1 MHSAQKENSKYS
13 NHCPNF
19 IGGTHYNEPLQMV
32 LWLECSK
39 HPDQTSAQVMKQA
52 KLKTSASLP
61 SLRHL
66 NRWRRAWGLS
76 CPRGR
81 PPSSHSSSQSQD
93 QAQIRLMPSLANVG
107 LILMS
112 LWVDPQSIFQRI
124 AEALILARDDY
135 VRDHPH
141 EHFEMASHRLTTII
155 RRFQALFFAPLLGI
169 KTLAQFDRQDQSMFQ
184 LLGFDYKT
192 ATMRQF
198 LTDLERIHAADV
210 LIPLLSEG
218 TSSALGYIDGHVFAL
233 WTNAKMHKGKITMLG
248 RIMAGSQLV
257 ATHDE
262 HGQALY
268 LDYYPPDISLVTV
281 IIDYCG
287 SVVAQCGVRSFVID
301 REVNSIVA

>member
-1 MHSAQKENSKYS
+1 MHPAKKENSKFS
-13 NHCPNF
+13 DHCPKF
-19 IGGTHYNEPLQMV
+19 IAGTHYDEPIQMM
-32 LWLECSK
+32 LWLECSQ
-39 HPDQTSAQVMKQA
+39 HPHQTSTQMMKQA
-52 KLKTSASLP
+52 KLKTNASMP

-66 NRWRRAWGLS
+66 NRWRRAWRLS

-81 PPSSHSSSQSQD
+81 PPSPIFSPQSQE
-93 QAQIRLMPSLANVG
+93 QAPIRLMPSLANVG

-112 LWVDPQSIFQRI
+112 LWLDAQSIFQRI
-124 AEALILARDDY
+124 AEVLILARDDY

-141 EHFEMASHRLTTII
+141 EYFEMASHRPTTII

-169 KTLAQFDRQDQSMFQ
+169 KTLAQFDRQDQSMSQ

-198 LTDLERIHAADV
+198 LSDLERIHAADA

-218 TSSALGYIDGHVFAL
+218 TSSELGYIDGHLFAL
-233 WTNAKMHKGKITMLG
+233 WTNVKMHKGKITMLG

-262 HGQALY
+262 HGQAIY

-281 IIDYCG
+281 IIDYCW
-287 SVVAQCGVRSFVID
+287 SVVTPTRSGSD
-301 REVNSIVA
+301 NRQ